1 MMAGA
6 GILSQEALQ
15 TIGKLSR
22 PNALWDKDEGE
33 VFLLNKI
40 YEDYI
45 REKVHEQ
52 LIGMAKRMLE
62 DDILSLEK
70 IAEYSGLELAEAEN
84 AVRALGGRVDR
95 IESPSADGLDFDHRI
110 IVISKEKNTMS
121 KFPRKA
127 GTPSKEPIK

>member
-1 MMAGA
+1 MAVGA

-15 TIGKLSR
+15 TAGKLSQQ
-22 PNALWDKDEGE
+22 NALWDKDEGE

-52 LIGMAKRMLE
+52 LIGMVKRMLE
-62 DDILSLEK
+62 VSLEK

-84 AVRALGGRVDR
+84 L
-95 IESPSADGLDFDHRI
+95 
-110 IVISKEKNTMS
+110 
-121 KFPRKA
+121 
-127 GTPSKEPIK
+127 

>member
-1 MMAGA
+1 MMVGA

-15 TIGKLSR
+15 TAGKLSQQ
-22 PNALWDKDEGE
+22 NALWDKDEGE

-52 LIGMAKRMLE
+52 LIGRVKRMLE
-62 DDILSLEK
+62 VSLEK

-84 AVRALGGRVDR
+84 L
-95 IESPSADGLDFDHRI
+95 
-110 IVISKEKNTMS
+110 
-121 KFPRKA
+121 
-127 GTPSKEPIK
+127 

>member
-15 TIGKLSR
+15 TAGKLSQ

-33 VFLLNKI
+33 KFLLNKL

-52 LIGMAKRMLE
+52 LIGMVKRMLE
-62 DDILSLEK
+62 DDIFLLEK

-84 AVRALGGRVDR
+84 L
-95 IESPSADGLDFDHRI
+95 
-110 IVISKEKNTMS
+110 
-121 KFPRKA
+121 
-127 GTPSKEPIK
+127 

>member
-15 TIGKLSR
+15 TAGKLSR

-33 VFLLNKI
+33 VLLLNKI

-52 LIGMAKRMLE
+52 LTERARRMLE
-62 DDILSLEK
+62 DGVLSLEK

-84 AVRALGGRVDR
+84 L
-95 IESPSADGLDFDHRI
+95 
-110 IVISKEKNTMS
+110 
-121 KFPRKA
+121 
-127 GTPSKEPIK
+127 

>member
-6 GILSQEALQ
+6 RILSQEALQ

-52 LIGMAKRMLE
+52 LIGMAKMNITWR
-62 DDILSLEK
+62 S
-70 IAEYSGLELAEAEN
+70 S
-84 AVRALGGRVDR
+84 
-95 IESPSADGLDFDHRI
+95 
-110 IVISKEKNTMS
+110 
-121 KFPRKA
+121 
-127 GTPSKEPIK
+127 

>member
-15 TIGKLSR
+15 TAGKLSQQ
-22 PNALWDKDEGE
+22 NALWDKDEGE

-52 LIGMAKRMLE
+52 LIGMVKRMLE
-62 DDILSLEK
+62 VSLKK

-84 AVRALGGRVDR
+84 L
-95 IESPSADGLDFDHRI
+95 
-110 IVISKEKNTMS
+110 
-121 KFPRKA
+121 
-127 GTPSKEPIK
+127 

>member
-45 REKVHEQ
+45 REVHEQ

-84 AVRALGGRVDR
+84 L
-95 IESPSADGLDFDHRI
+95 
-110 IVISKEKNTMS
+110 
-121 KFPRKA
+121 
-127 GTPSKEPIK
+127 

>member
-6 GILSQEALQ
+6 GILSQEVLQ
-15 TIGKLSR
+15 TAGKLSQQ
-22 PNALWDKDEGE
+22 NALWDKDEGE

-52 LIGMAKRMLE
+52 LIGMVKRMLE
-62 DDILSLEK
+62 VSLEK

-84 AVRALGGRVDR
+84 L
-95 IESPSADGLDFDHRI
+95 
-110 IVISKEKNTMS
+110 
-121 KFPRKA
+121 
-127 GTPSKEPIK
+127 

>member
-15 TIGKLSR
+15 TAGKLSR

-33 VFLLNKI
+33 VLLLNKI

-52 LIGMAKRMLE
+52 LTERARRMLE
-62 DDILSLEK
+62 DGVLSHKK

-84 AVRALGGRVDR
+84 L
-95 IESPSADGLDFDHRI
+95 
-110 IVISKEKNTMS
+110 
-121 KFPRKA
+121 
-127 GTPSKEPIK
+127 

>member
-15 TIGKLSR
+15 TAGKLSR
-22 PNALWDKDEGE
+22 KNARWDKDEGE

-52 LIGMAKRMLE
+52 LIGMVKRMLE
-62 DDILSLEK
+62 VSLEK

-84 AVRALGGRVDR
+84 L
-95 IESPSADGLDFDHRI
+95 
-110 IVISKEKNTMS
+110 
-121 KFPRKA
+121 
-127 GTPSKEPIK
+127 

>member
-15 TIGKLSR
+15 TAGKLSQQ
-22 PNALWDKDEGE
+22 NALWDKDEGE

-52 LIGMAKRMLE
+52 LIGMVKRMLE
-62 DDILSLEK
+62 VSLEK

-84 AVRALGGRVDR
+84 L
-95 IESPSADGLDFDHRI
+95 
-110 IVISKEKNTMS
+110 
-121 KFPRKA
+121 
-127 GTPSKEPIK
+127 